1 MILPATTRAGRP
13 RYVLGRSSTMGVAV
27 APTSTGANE
36 PSDPARRKSV
46 LLPGPV
52 SRIAEQ
58 ILRGGAE
65 VIRGEEL
72 DPDEVQRLLPQVE
85 GIYVQAPF
93 VLTSEWIH
101 AAHRLEVIGTAGSG
115 TNRIDVD
122 AASECGIPVVHA
134 AGAAYRSV
142 AEHALGLMLSLS
154 KRIAYYDRYFHT
166 HKEYPPPSTGGYG
179 HQLHGKT
186 VGIVGL
192 GFIGR
197 DVAHKCGIGFGM
209 RVLAYDPYFAVNEA
223 RRQGIELLRRIED
236 MIPECDFLV
245 ITCPLNEETRDLV
258 REQHLRSMKPTSYV
272 IVSSRGGIV
281 NEQELV
287 TALQSG
293 WIAGAGV
300 DTWDPEPAPPNHPLY
315 DMDNAVLTRHI
326 GGGTVEDLDLIAQA
340 VATQVLEALRG
351 VRPDHIAN
359 AKVWPLGQ
367 PRRTTPG
374 GHAAPVPESV

>member
-1 MILPATTRAGRP
+1 
-13 RYVLGRSSTMGVAV
+13 VSTA
-27 APTSTGANE
+27 S
-36 PSDPARRKSV
+36 RKRV
-46 LLPGPV
+46 LLPGPTSGV
-52 SRIAEQ
+52 AEE
-58 ILRGGAE
+58 ILRAEAE
-65 VIRGEEL
+65 VVRAGDL
-72 DPDEVQRLLPQVE
+72 DAAAVERLLPEVD

-101 AAHRLEVIGTAGSG
+101 AARRLEVIGTAGSG

-122 AASECGIPVVHA
+122 AASARGIPVVHA

-154 KRIAYYDRYFHT
+154 KQIAYYDRYFHT
-166 HKEYPPPSTGGYG
+166 HKEYPPPRTGGYG
-179 HQLHGKT
+179 HQLHAKT

-209 RVLAYDPYFAVNEA
+209 RVLAFDPYFAVNEA
-223 RRQGIELLRRIED
+223 RRQGIELLRSLDD
-236 MIPECDFLV
+236 MLPACDFVV
-245 ITCPLNEETRDLV
+245 ITCPLNDETRNLI
-258 REQHLRSMKPTSYV
+258 REGHLRTMKPSSYI

-287 TALQSG
+287 TALQNG

-300 DTWDPEPAPPNHPLY
+300 DTWDPEPAPPNHPFY
-315 DMDNAVLTRHI
+315 DMDNTVLTRHI
-326 GGGTVEDLDLIAQA
+326 AGGTVEDLDLIAEA

-359 AKVWPLGQ
+359 PKVWPLGQ
-367 PRRTTPG
+367 PRR
-374 GHAAPVPESV
+374 AAPTSDASPMTESV